1 MIKTC
6 GKHLC
11 LDGRNCII
19 KGNMMANGFI
29 KLKSGT
35 DVRGVASPI
44 LGRTV
49 TLTEEATET
58 IARAFATW
66 LQKKTG
72 KTRLKIALGNDSRIT
87 AKQLVEAF
95 ERGATKSGADVVY
108 TGLSSTP
115 SMFMILQDEKRALDG
130 SVMVTASHLPAD
142 RNGLKFFA
150 PEGGLE
156 GEDVDEILAI
166 AQSGNFA
173 EGPGRVFED
182 YFMDEYSEIL
192 VARVRKACGTERPLE
207 GKKVIVDAGN
217 GAGGFFTEKVLK
229 PLGADTTG
237 SLYLEPD
244 GTFPHHAPNPEDK
257 VAIDTLKKQ
266 VLACHADLGIIFDT
280 DVDRAGAVDV
290 KGEEINR
297 NRLIALISAQLLEKR
312 PGTIVTDSVTS
323 DGLTKFIEERGGR
336 HHRYMRGY
344 RNVIDECK
352 RLNDA
357 GEYSPLAVETSGHCA
372 FKDNYFLDDG
382 AYLVT
387 EILIILAGQLKKGK
401 RLADLISG
409 LEEPAE
415 ATEIR
420 LPIDCDE
427 FREYGKIVLKNFE
440 SAVKGCGGADIAP
453 DNYEGVRVNFDK
465 EHGDGWALV
474 RMSLHE
480 AIIPINIESG
490 SLGGC
495 KKMAKTLL
503 SLLEE
508 NKKLDFTPL
517 LNYIKS

>member
-1 MIKTC
+1 
-6 GKHLC
+6 
-11 LDGRNCII
+11 
-19 KGNMMANGFI
+19 MASYNLR

-44 LGRTV
+44 LGRAV
-49 TLTEEATET
+49 TLTAGATEL
-58 IARAFATW
+58 IARAFVTW
-66 LQKKTG
+66 LCRRTG
-72 KTRLKIALGNDSRIT
+72 KSGVKIAIGNDSRIT
-87 AKQLVEAF
+87 AGELADAF
-95 ERGATKSGADVVY
+95 EHGAMKSGAHVVY

-115 SMFMILQDEKRALDG
+115 SMFMILKNGNRGLDG

-142 RNGLKFFA
+142 RNGLKFFT

-166 AQSGNFA
+166 AESGAFC
-173 EGPGRVFED
+173 EGEGALSRD
-182 YFMDEYSEIL
+182 YYMDEYGAML
-192 VARVRKACGTERPLE
+192 ADRVRAACASERPLD
-207 GKKVIVDAGN
+207 GMKIIVDAGN
-217 GAGGFFTEKVLK
+217 GAGGFFTEKVLR
-229 PLGADTTG
+229 PLGADTEG

-244 GTFPHHAPNPEDK
+244 GMFPHHAPNPEDK
-257 VAIDTLKKQ
+257 AAITALKEA
-266 VLACHADLGIIFDT
+266 VLANRADLGIIFDT

-297 NRLIALISAQLLEKR
+297 NRLIALISAQLLAKR

-323 DGLTKFIEERGGR
+323 DGLTRFIEEHGGR

-490 SLGGC
+490 SFGGC

-508 NKKLDFTPL
+508 NKKLDFAPL

>member
-1 MIKTC
+1 MIVGLTDLCEFDIVLSALGESLVLRC
-6 GKHLC
+6 G
-11 LDGRNCII
+11 
-19 KGNMMANGFI
+19 
-29 KLKSGT
+29 LKSCVGGLDIALTGSFTLKINELVGEKKFGAVFGVQSLSGDVGEEGTSYLYFEKDGDSYGYGLTYYGEQENAVIPFAPLPAGT
-35 DVRGVASPI
+35 DA
-44 LGRTV
+44 
-49 TLTEEATET
+49 EESIEVSFLLYADGAIDLSIGGESVYE
-58 IARAFATW
+58 
-66 LQKKTG
+66 G
-72 KTRLKIALGNDSRIT
+72 
-87 AKQLVEAF
+87 EA
-95 ERGATKSGADVVY
+95 GD
-108 TGLSSTP
+108 
-115 SMFMILQDEKRALDG
+115 I
-130 SVMVTASHLPAD
+130 
-142 RNGLKFFA
+142 A
-150 PEGGLE
+150 PEGYFGF
-156 GEDVDEILAI
+156 

-229 PLGADTTG
+229 PLGADTAG

-297 NRLIALISAQLLEKR
+297 NRLIALISAQLLAKR

>member
-1 MIKTC
+1 MDIK
-6 GKHLC
+6 
-11 LDGRNCII
+11 
-19 KGNMMANGFI
+19 

-44 LGRTV
+44 LGRKV
-49 TLTEEATET
+49 TLTGEAVER
-58 IARAFATW
+58 IARAFCSW
-66 LQKKTG
+66 LTCRTG
-72 KTRLKIALGNDSRIT
+72 KDTLKIALGNDSRIT
-87 AKQLVEAF
+87 AAELVAAF
-95 ERGATKSGADVVY
+95 ERGAAKSGAEVCY

-115 SMFMILQDEKRALDG
+115 SMFMILQDKKRGYDG
-130 SVMVTASHLPAD
+130 SVMITASHLPAD
-142 RNGLKFFA
+142 RNGLKFFT

-156 GEDVDEILAI
+156 SAEVDEILDI
-166 AQSGNFA
+166 AA
-173 EGPGRVFED
+173 EEKFTGGAGKVHED
-182 YFMDEYSEIL
+182 YFMDEYSAQLAE
-192 VARVRKACGTERPLE
+192 RVRKACGSERPLE
-207 GKKVIVDAGN
+207 GKKIIVDAGN

-229 PLGADTTG
+229 PLGADTDG

-257 VAIDTLKKQ
+257 TAIETLKRA
-266 VLACHADLGIIFDT
+266 VLENHADLGIIFDT

-297 NRLIALISAQLLEKR
+297 NRLIALISARLLAEK

-352 RLNDA
+352 RLNEA

-387 EILIILAGQLKKGK
+387 EILIILSDQLKKGQ
-401 RLADLISG
+401 RLADLIKG

-415 ATEIR
+415 AAEIR
-420 LPIDCDE
+420 PQINCDD
-427 FREYGKIVLKNFE
+427 FREYGAKVLEEVERAAENIE
-440 SAVKGCGGADIAP
+440 GAAIAP
-453 DNYEGVRVNFDK
+453 NNYEGIRLNFDR
-465 EHGDGWALV
+465 EHGDGWILI

-480 AIIPINIESG
+480 AILPINTESQ
-490 SLGGC
+490 SAGGC
-495 KKMAKTLL
+495 KKMAAALL
-503 SLLEE
+503 SMIKKFDKVDCSLLE
-508 NKKLDFTPL
+508 K
-517 LNYIKS
+517 YIES

>member
-1 MIKTC
+1 
-6 GKHLC
+6 
-11 LDGRNCII
+11 
-19 KGNMMANGFI
+19 MASYNLR

-44 LGRTV
+44 LGRAV
-49 TLTEEATET
+49 TLTAGATEL
-58 IARAFATW
+58 IARAFVTW
-66 LQKKTG
+66 LCRRTG
-72 KTRLKIALGNDSRIT
+72 KSGVKIAIGNDSRIT
-87 AKQLVEAF
+87 AGELADAF
-95 ERGATKSGADVVY
+95 ERGAMKSGAHVVY

-115 SMFMILQDEKRALDG
+115 SMFMILKNGNRGLDG

-142 RNGLKFFA
+142 RNGLKFFT

-166 AQSGNFA
+166 A
-173 EGPGRVFED
+173 EGGAFCEGEGTLTRD
-182 YFMDEYSEIL
+182 YYMDEYGAML
-192 VARVRKACGTERPLE
+192 ADRVRAACASERPLA
-207 GKKVIVDAGN
+207 GMKIIVDAGN
-217 GAGGFFTEKVLK
+217 GAGGFFTEKVLR
-229 PLGADTTG
+229 PLGADTEG

-244 GTFPHHAPNPEDK
+244 GMFPHHAPNPEDK
-257 VAIDTLKKQ
+257 AAITALKEA
-266 VLACHADLGIIFDT
+266 VLANRADLGIIFDT

-297 NRLIALISAQLLEKR
+297 NRLIALISAQLLAKR

-323 DGLTKFIEERGGR
+323 DGLTRFIEEHGGR

-387 EILIILAGQLKKGK
+387 EILIILAGQIKKGK
-401 RLADLISG
+401 RLSDLISG

-415 ATEIR
+415 AAEIR
-420 LPIDCDE
+420 LPIECED
-427 FREYGKIVLKNFE
+427 FREYGRQIIAGLNE
-440 SAVKGCGGADIAP
+440 TAAGAEGATLAP
-453 DNYEGVRVNFDK
+453 DNYEGVRINFAK
-465 EHGDGWALV
+465 GFGDGWALV

-480 AIIPINIESG
+480 AIIPINIESNCP
-490 SLGGC
+490 GGC
-495 KKMAKTLL
+495 RQMARALL
-503 SLLEE
+503 ELLRPFGKLDISLLE
-508 NKKLDFTPL
+508 K
-517 LNYIKS
+517 YIEG